1 MYRESSDIIIYI
13 GDGQNDLCPAKK
25 SNIIFAR
32 DALIRH
38 CKQENIDFHRF
49 SDFTSIQT
57 EVMKIIEEN
66 ND

>member
-1 MYRESSDIIIYI
+1 MTYAL
-13 GDGQNDLCPAKK
+13 QKK

>member
-1 MYRESSDIIIYI
+1 MFDRCSWIPGGCWWTPGHGGVPFQLRKPFFFRKDRFPS
-13 GDGQNDLCPAKK
+13 AK
-25 SNIIFAR
+25 
-32 DALIRH
+32 
-38 CKQENIDFHRF
+38 NIDFHRF